1 MDVFL
6 QNQAKEEKGAIG
18 KPLRITERA
27 TKINPFYVMELLE
40 KAKEM
45 EAQGEDIIHME
56 VGEPDFTTP
65 QLVKEEAIKAI
76 ISGETYYTHSLGIAE
91 LRQKIATN
99 YEKREGLFISPDRI
113 VITNGTSGAF
123 LLLATVLL
131 ERGRTLA
138 ISDPG
143 YPCYRN
149 FAVLADGE
157 IISLPVT
164 AERGYQI
171 VPDQI
176 AGLKDGPDML
186 ILCNPSNPTGS
197 IYREEIISQLHQI
210 VSCRD
215 GVLVVDEI
223 YGGLTY
229 GQTLRTALYVK
240 DDIIVVNGFSKTH
253 AMTGWRLGWMVVPQ
267 ELVRPIQKVAQNVF
281 ISPPSIA
288 QYAALN
294 AFNVEDDLKEMRNT
308 YQERRDY
315 MLPRLRKLG
324 FHVPIDP
331 EGAFYIYAGI
341 EKWGLDSMEFVER
354 ALMEANVAIT
364 PGYDF
369 GSFMAGTHV
378 RFSYANS
385 LERLKEGCNR
395 LEKWLQTL

>member
-1 MDVFL
+1 M
-6 QNQAKEEKGAIG
+6 K
-18 KPLRITERA
+18 ITGRA
-27 TKINPFYVMELLE
+27 DLITPFYVMELLE

-45 EAQGEDIIHME
+45 EAQGEDIVHME

-65 QLVKEEAIKAI
+65 QMVKDEAIKAI
-76 ISGETYYTHSLGIAE
+76 ISGETYYTHSLGITE
-91 LRQKIATN
+91 LRQKISTF
-99 YEKREGLFISPDRI
+99 YKKSKGLTISPERI

-123 LLLATVLL
+123 LLLAAVLL

-149 FAVLADGE
+149 FALLADAE
-157 IISLPVT
+157 ILTLPVS
-164 AERGYQI
+164 AETGYQI
-171 VPDQI
+171 VPEQI
-176 AGLKDGPDML
+176 VNLKTGPDVL

-197 IYREEIISQLHQI
+197 IYHEETIAQLHQI
-210 VSCRD
+210 LSYRD

-229 GQTLRTALYVK
+229 GQTLRTALHLG

-267 ELVRPIQKVAQNVF
+267 GLVRPIQKVAQNVF

-288 QYAALN
+288 QRAALH
-294 AFNVEDDLKEMRNT
+294 AFDVDEDLAKMLRT
-308 YQERRDY
+308 YWERKDF
-315 MLPRLRKLG
+315 MVSRLRELG
-324 FHVPIDP
+324 FSVPIDP
-331 EGAFYIYAGI
+331 EGAFYVYAGI

-354 ALMEANVAIT
+354 ALAEAKVAIT

-369 GSFMAGTHV
+369 GSYQAGSHI

-385 LERLKEGCNR
+385 LERLREGCNR
-395 LEKWLQTL
+395 LEKWLKSQEDNGIAMLKR

>member
-1 MDVFL
+1 MKVT
-6 QNQAKEEKGAIG
+6 K
-18 KPLRITERA
+18 RA
-27 TKINPFYVMELLE
+27 ASVTPFYVMELLE

-65 QLVKEEAIKAI
+65 QLVKDKAIKAI
-76 ISGETYYTHSLGIAE
+76 ISGETYYTHSLGITE
-91 LRQKIATN
+91 LRQKIATF
-99 YEKREGLFISPDRI
+99 YEKSEGLAISPERI
-113 VITNGTSGAF
+113 IITNGTSGAF
-123 LLLATVLL
+123 LLLSAVLL

-138 ISDPG
+138 LSDPG

-149 FAVLADGE
+149 FALLADAE
-157 IISLPVT
+157 IISLPVS

-171 VPDQI
+171 MTDQI
-176 AGLKDGPDML
+176 ACLKTGPDVL

-197 IYREEIISQLHQI
+197 IYLEETIAQLHQI
-210 VSCRD
+210 VSYRD

-229 GQTLRTALYVK
+229 GQRLRTALHLR

-288 QYAALN
+288 QRAALY
-294 AFNVEDDLKEMRNT
+294 AFDVDKTLKEMRRT

-315 MLPRLRKLG
+315 VLPRLRKLG
-324 FHVPIDP
+324 FNVPIDP
-331 EGAFYIYAGI
+331 EGAFYVYAGI
-341 EKWGLDSMEFVER
+341 EKWGFDSMEFVER
-354 ALMEANVAIT
+354 ALVEAKVAIT

-369 GSFMAGTHV
+369 GSHMAGSHI

-385 LERLKEGCNR
+385 LKRLEEGCNR

>member
-1 MDVFL
+1 
-6 QNQAKEEKGAIG
+6 
-18 KPLRITERA
+18 
-27 TKINPFYVMELLE
+27 
-40 KAKEM
+40 M

-65 QLVKEEAIKAI
+65 QLVKDKAIKAI
-76 ISGETYYTHSLGIAE
+76 ISGETYYTHSLGITE
-91 LRQKIATN
+91 LRQKIATF
-99 YEKREGLFISPDRI
+99 YEKSEGLAISPERI
-113 VITNGTSGAF
+113 IITNGTSGAF
-123 LLLATVLL
+123 LLLSAVLL

-138 ISDPG
+138 LSDPG

-149 FAVLADGE
+149 FALLADAE
-157 IISLPVT
+157 IISLPVS

-171 VPDQI
+171 MTDQI
-176 AGLKDGPDML
+176 ACLKTGPDVL

-197 IYREEIISQLHQI
+197 IYLEETIAQLHQI
-210 VSCRD
+210 VSYRD

-229 GQTLRTALYVK
+229 GQRLRTALHLR

-288 QYAALN
+288 QRAALY
-294 AFNVEDDLKEMRNT
+294 AFDVDKTLKEMRRT

-315 MLPRLRKLG
+315 VLPRLRKLG
-324 FHVPIDP
+324 FNVPIDP
-331 EGAFYIYAGI
+331 EGAFYVYAGI
-341 EKWGLDSMEFVER
+341 EKWGFDSMEFVER
-354 ALMEANVAIT
+354 ALVEAKVAIT

-369 GSFMAGTHV
+369 GSHMAGSHI

-385 LERLKEGCNR
+385 LKRLEEGCNR

>member
-1 MDVFL
+1 
-6 QNQAKEEKGAIG
+6 
-18 KPLRITERA
+18 
-27 TKINPFYVMELLE
+27 MELLE

-45 EAQGEDIIHME
+45 EARGEDIIHME

-65 QLVKEEAIKAI
+65 QLVKDEAIKAI
-76 ISGETYYTHSLGIAE
+76 ISGETYYTHSLGITE
-91 LRQKIATN
+91 LRQKISTF
-99 YEKREGLFISPDRI
+99 YEKSEGLTISPERI
-113 VITNGTSGAF
+113 IITNGTSGAF
-123 LLLATVLL
+123 LLLASVLL

-138 ISDPG
+138 LSDPG

-149 FAVLADGE
+149 FALLADAE
-157 IISLPVT
+157 IISLQVG
-164 AERGYQI
+164 AKSGYQI

-176 AGLKDGPDML
+176 GSLKTGPDVL

-197 IYREEIISQLHQI
+197 VYHEETIAQLYQI
-210 VSCRD
+210 VSGRD

-229 GQTLRTALYVK
+229 EQALRSALRVRE
-240 DDIIVVNGFSKTH
+240 DIIVVNGFSKTH

-288 QYAALN
+288 QQAALY
-294 AFNVEDDLKEMRNT
+294 AFDVDNDLNVMRKT

-315 MLPRLRKLG
+315 VLPHLRKLG
-324 FHVPIDP
+324 FNVPIDP

-354 ALMEANVAIT
+354 ALIEAKVAIT

-369 GSFMAGTHV
+369 GSYMAGSHV

-385 LERLKEGCNR
+385 LERLKEGCKR

>member
-1 MDVFL
+1 MKVT
-6 QNQAKEEKGAIG
+6 QRAK
-18 KPLRITERA
+18 
-27 TKINPFYVMELLE
+27 KISPFYVMELLE

-45 EAQGEDIIHME
+45 EARGEDIIHME

-65 QLVKEEAIKAI
+65 QLVKDEAIKAI
-76 ISGETYYTHSLGIAE
+76 ISGETYYTHSLGITE
-91 LRQKIATN
+91 LRQKISTF
-99 YEKREGLFISPDRI
+99 YEKSEGLTISPERI
-113 VITNGTSGAF
+113 IITNGTSGAF
-123 LLLATVLL
+123 LLLASVLL

-138 ISDPG
+138 LSDPG

-149 FAVLADGE
+149 FALLADAE
-157 IISLPVT
+157 IISLQVG
-164 AERGYQI
+164 AKSGYQI

-176 AGLKDGPDML
+176 GSLKTGPDVL

-197 IYREEIISQLHQI
+197 VYHEETIAQLYQI
-210 VSCRD
+210 VSGRD

-229 GQTLRTALYVK
+229 EQALRSALRVRE
-240 DDIIVVNGFSKTH
+240 DIIVVNGFSKTH

-288 QYAALN
+288 QQAALY
-294 AFNVEDDLKEMRNT
+294 AFDVDNDLNVMRKT

-315 MLPRLRKLG
+315 VLPRLRKLG
-324 FHVPIDP
+324 FSVPIDP

-354 ALMEANVAIT
+354 ALIEAKVAIT

-369 GSFMAGTHV
+369 GSYMAGSHV

-385 LERLKEGCNR
+385 IERLKEGCNR